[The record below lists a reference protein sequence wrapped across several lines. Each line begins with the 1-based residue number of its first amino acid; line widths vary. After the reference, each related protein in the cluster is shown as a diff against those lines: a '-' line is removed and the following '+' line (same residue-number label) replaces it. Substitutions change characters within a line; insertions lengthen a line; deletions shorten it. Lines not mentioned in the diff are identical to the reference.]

1 VERDVKST
9 QGKPVEA
16 AMVARAAFGSLLIA
30 APAALIVAL
39 VSLAFLLRGPTYAP
53 SALLEVDQGHEAR
66 HSGLSVPVP
75 RPRAPFHLV
84 RTIEDDRAIAKE
96 AIRRSGSGVSSEELL
111 ENSTARHPRGT
122 NRIRITYE
130 GTDRKEATRLVN
142 TLAEVA
148 SERISE
154 TSVAG
159 KNLEATVH
167 EQAKVPRPIPD
178 PKPLR
183 NGLLT
188 LVAVWTLCSGGTL
201 VLVAVLRR

>member
-1 VERDVKST
+1 VERNVKST
-9 QGKPVEA
+9 RAKPVEA

-30 APAALIVAL
+30 APAALIVTL
-39 VSLAFLLRGPTYAP
+39 VSLTFLLRGPTYAP
-53 SALLEVDQGHEAR
+53 SALLEVDQGQESR

-75 RPRAPFHLV
+75 RPRTPFYLV
-84 RTIEDDRAIAKE
+84 RAIAKE
-96 AIRRSGSGVSSEELL
+96 VIRRLGSGVSPEELL
-111 ENSTARHPRGT
+111 DNSTARHPRGT

-130 GTDRKEATRLVN
+130 DTDRKKATRLVN

-159 KNLEATVH
+159 KNLKATVH
-167 EQAKVPRPIPD
+167 EEARVTRPIPD

-188 LVAVWTLCSGGTL
+188 LVAVWTLCAGGTL
-201 VLVAVLRR
+201 ALVAVLRR

>member
-1 VERDVKST
+1 VERNVKST
-9 QGKPVEA
+9 RAKPVEA

-30 APAALIVAL
+30 APAALIVTL

-53 SALLEVDQGHEAR
+53 SALLEVDQGQESR

-75 RPRAPFHLV
+75 RPRTPFYLV
-84 RTIEDDRAIAKE
+84 RAIAKE
-96 AIRRSGSGVSSEELL
+96 VIRRLGSGVSPEELL
-111 ENSTARHPRGT
+111 DNSTARHPRGT

-130 GTDRKEATRLVN
+130 DTDRKKATRLVN

-159 KNLEATVH
+159 KNLKATVH
-167 EQAKVPRPIPD
+167 EEARVTRPIPD

-188 LVAVWTLCSGGTL
+188 LVAVWTLCAGGTL
-201 VLVAVLRR
+201 ALVAVLRR

>member
-1 VERDVKST
+1 MLSSHGGAER
-9 QGKPVEA
+9 QEHPGEA
-16 AMVARAAFGSLLIA
+16 GGSGDGCEGGLRFAAQRRPRGA
-30 APAALIVAL
+30 DRDPGEPGVP
-39 VSLAFLLRGPTYAP
+39 LAGPTYGP
-53 SALLEVDQGHEAR
+53 SALLEVDQGQESR

-75 RPRAPFHLV
+75 RPRTPFYLV
-84 RTIEDDRAIAKE
+84 RAIAKE
-96 AIRRSGSGVSSEELL
+96 VIRRLGSGVSPEELL
-111 ENSTARHPRGT
+111 DNSTARHPRGT

-130 GTDRKEATRLVN
+130 DTDRKKATRLVN

-159 KNLEATVH
+159 KNLKATVH
-167 EQAKVPRPIPD
+167 EEARVTRPIPD

-188 LVAVWTLCSGGTL
+188 LVAVWTLCAGGTL
-201 VLVAVLRR
+201 ALVAVLRR